1 MPFRYRS
8 AHIRSL
14 SAFPRCTARGSQP
27 FPSGGAPGPQHLCSP
42 LLGSLA
48 FPVCLGLGAQHWAA
62 DAASPGQSRREEHL
76 PHLLAS
82 LQCTAGEPLA
92 FWATRAPFWLVA
104 GCWSPCWP
112 RRRSALHHRQLHAV
126 LHRAAAAA
134 HRWLCPPALW
144 GCISTPHSP
153 HSAVHLR
160 TAECPHMR
168 LQGMHWQRRLSQY
181 CWLVQLFTAALPRH
195 VPSMAARGG
204 RTAWGV
210 GAPCAGGHPQ

>member
-1 MPFRYRS
+1 VHSPG
-8 AHIRSL
+8 L
-14 SAFPRCTARGSQP
+14 SAFPIGRCSRPPPSLQP
-27 FPSGGAPGPQHLCSP
+27 FAGLSSIPCLPGAGSPALGCRCSLPRAEQKRGAPPSP
-42 LLGSLA
+42 A
-48 FPVCLGLGAQHWAA
+48 GL
-62 DAASPGQSRREEHL
+62 
-76 PHLLAS
+76 
-82 LQCTAGEPLA
+82 TAMHCRGPLA